1 MKKSIFMNKAIDKVV
16 FSNNKILLTGFLYGT
31 VEKKKKTGLK
41 LDQ

>member
-16 FSNNKILLTGFLYGT
+16 FSNNKILLTGSLH
-31 VEKKKKTGLK
+31 VQWKKTGLK